1 MKNLVFLFICF
12 VSGNNFS
19 DSRCRCLC
27 PPLKSINPVA
37 KVYFGDDK
45 SEATTCTSE
54 KVVRPKIESDSNV
67 NDKDL
72 ESTIEAYCN
81 SCDCN
86 YELRNT
92 GTMRVI
98 VYIYITSIVVL
109 ILYTS
114 FVYFITEKYQPRETE
129 ESMTSPLFPDGRQRG
144 PVENIISRIDSM
156 ARRWKADV
164 DQQRNTVFKRREAL
178 Q

>member
-67 NDKDL
+67 NDKDV
-72 ESTIEAYCN
+72 SHKN
-81 SCDCN
+81 SSA
-86 YELRNT
+86 
-92 GTMRVI
+92 I
-98 VYIYITSIVVL
+98 
-109 ILYTS
+109 
-114 FVYFITEKYQPRETE
+114 Q
-129 ESMTSPLFPDGRQRG
+129 
-144 PVENIISRIDSM
+144 IIS
-156 ARRWKADV
+156 K
-164 DQQRNTVFKRREAL
+164 NLKPF
-178 Q
+178 